1 MKQLI
6 FALCIILTTGQIHAQ
21 PGDFRMARVKYSGG
35 SDWYND
41 QSSDINLQKFIKA
54 NTNLKV
60 NPEYR
65 FADLAGDEIFSYP
78 FLFMTGHGNIAL
90 TDQEVL
96 NLRRYLENGGFLYVD
111 DDYRFDKGFRREIKK
126 VFPNAELKELPYS
139 HKLYNIKYKFPDG
152 PPKTHKHDE
161 KPPQGFGLF
170 TGERMV
176 VYYTYE
182 CNPSDGW
189 ADAEVHNNPEAKRT
203 EALQFGTNIVLFAL
217 TQ

>member
-6 FALCIILTTGQIHAQ
+6 FALCFLFTSGQNLAQ

-54 NTNLKV
+54 NTNLNV

-90 TDQEVL
+90 TDQEVQ

-111 DDYRFDKGFRREIKK
+111 DDYGFDKGFRREIRK
-126 VFPNAELKELPYS
+126 VFPNAELKELPFS
-139 HKLYNIKYKFPDG
+139 HKIYNIKYKFPDG

-170 TGERMV
+170 IGERMV

-189 ADAEVHNNPEAKRT
+189 ADPGVHNDPEEKRQ
-203 EALQFGTNIVLFAL
+203 EALQFGANIVLFAL

>member
-6 FALCIILTTGQIHAQ
+6 FALCFLFTSGQNLAQ

-41 QSSDINLQKFIKA
+41 LSSDINLQKFLKA
-54 NTNLKV
+54 NTNLNV

-111 DDYRFDKGFRREIKK
+111 DDYGFDKGFRREIRK
-126 VFPNAELKELPYS
+126 VFPNAELKELPFS
-139 HKLYNIKYKFPDG
+139 HKIYNIKYKFPDG

-170 TGERMV
+170 IGERMV

-189 ADAEVHNNPEAKRT
+189 ADPGVHNDPEEKRQ
-203 EALQFGTNIVLFAL
+203 EALQFGANIVLFAL

>member
-1 MKQLI
+1 MKSFLFFCLLI
-6 FALCIILTTGQIHAQ
+6 LLSIPVFAQ

-41 QSSDINLQKFIKA
+41 QSADINLLKFLKA

-65 FADLAGDEIFSYP
+65 FADLATEDIFSYP

-90 TDQEVL
+90 TDQEIN
-96 NLRRYLENGGFLYVD
+96 NLRKYLENGGFLYVD
-111 DDYRFDKGFRREIKK
+111 DDYGFDKGFRREIKR
-126 VFPNAELKELPYS
+126 VFPGQELKEIPFN
-139 HKLYNIKYKFPDG
+139 HKIYNMKYRFPDG

-170 TGERMV
+170 IGERMV
-176 VYYTYE
+176 LYYTYE
-182 CNPSDGW
+182 SNPGDGW
-189 ADAEVHNNPEAKRT
+189 ADAEVHNDPEEKRI

>member
-6 FALCIILTTGQIHAQ
+6 FALCFLFTSGQNLAQ

-90 TDQEVL
+90 TDQEVQ

-111 DDYRFDKGFRREIKK
+111 DDYGFDKGFRREIRK
-126 VFPNAELKELPYS
+126 VFPNAELKELPFS
-139 HKLYNIKYKFPDG
+139 HKIYNIKYKFPDG

-170 TGERMV
+170 IGERMV

-189 ADAEVHNNPEAKRT
+189 ADPGVHNDPEEKRQ
-203 EALQFGTNIVLFAL
+203 EALQFGANIVLFAL

>member
-1 MKQLI
+1 MKSIL
-6 FALCIILTTGQIHAQ
+6 FACFSMLFVISSFAQ

-41 QSSDINLQKFIKA
+41 QSADINLLKFLKA

-60 NPEYR
+60 VPEYR
-65 FADLAGDEIFSYP
+65 FVDLATDEIFSYP

-90 TDQEVL
+90 TDKEIL
-96 NLRRYLENGGFLYVD
+96 NLKLYLENGGFLYVD
-111 DDYRFDKGFRREIKK
+111 DDYGFDKGFRREFKK
-126 VFPNAELKELPYS
+126 VFPGEELKELPYS
-139 HKLYNIKYKFPDG
+139 HKIYKVKYLFPEG

-161 KPPQGFGLF
+161 KPAQGFGLYLK
-170 TGERMV
+170 GRMAL
-176 VYYTYE
+176 YYTYE
-182 CNPSDGW
+182 SNPGDGW
-189 ADAEVHNNPEAKRT
+189 ADPEVHNDPEAKRI